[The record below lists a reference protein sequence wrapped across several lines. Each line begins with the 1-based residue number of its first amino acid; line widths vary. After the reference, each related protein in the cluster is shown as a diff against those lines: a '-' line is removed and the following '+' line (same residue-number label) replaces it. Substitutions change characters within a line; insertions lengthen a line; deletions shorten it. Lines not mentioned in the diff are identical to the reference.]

1 MLDRPQLVV
10 VDTTPIISLAL
21 LQHLHLL
28 KILYTEVL
36 IPLAVQAEVIAGG
49 SRTGAAEL
57 RRATYIRSVPLQDP
71 QRATLL
77 SDLDRGEAEV
87 IALGIERHAN
97 LLIIDEQL
105 GRRHAQRL
113 GLPIT
118 GTLGVLLKAKQLGY
132 VPEIKPLIL
141 QLRQNGIRLGD
152 ALTKHMLELADERS

>member
-10 VDTTPIISLAL
+10 VDTTPIISLSL
-21 LQHLHLL
+21 LQYLHLL
-28 KILYTEVL
+28 EILYTEVL

-49 SRTGAAEL
+49 SRNGAAEL
-57 RRATYIRSVPLQDP
+57 RRATYIRSVPLQDT

-87 IALGIERHAN
+87 IALGIERQAD

-132 VPEIKPLIL
+132 VPEVKPLIL
-141 QLRQNGIRLGD
+141 QLRQNGIRLSD
-152 ALTKHMLELADERS
+152 ALTKRMLELAGE

>member
-10 VDTTPIISLAL
+10 VDTTPIISLSL
-21 LQHLHLL
+21 LQYLHLL
-28 KILYTEVL
+28 EILYTEVL

-87 IALGIERHAN
+87 IALGIERQAD

-132 VPEIKPLIL
+132 VPEVKPLIL
-141 QLRQNGIRLGD
+141 QLRQNGIRLSD
-152 ALTKHMLELADERS
+152 ALTKRMLELADE

>member
-10 VDTTPIISLAL
+10 VDTTPIISLSL
-21 LQHLHLL
+21 LQYLHLL
-28 KILYTEVL
+28 EILYTEVL

-49 SRTGAAEL
+49 SRNGAAEL
-57 RRATYIRSVPLQDP
+57 RRATYIRSVPLQDT

-87 IALGIERHAN
+87 IALGIERQAD

-132 VPEIKPLIL
+132 VPEVKPLIL
-141 QLRQNGIRLGD
+141 QLRQNGIRLSD
-152 ALTKHMLELADERS
+152 ALTKRMLELADE

>member
-1 MLDRPQLVV
+1 MLDRPKIVV

-21 LQHLHLL
+21 LQQLHLL
-28 KILYTEVL
+28 QLLYTEVL
-36 IPLAVQAEVIAGG
+36 IPPAVHAEIVAGG
-49 SRTGAAEL
+49 RRAGASEL
-57 RRATYIRSVPLQDP
+57 HSATYIRTISLQDP

-87 IALGIERHAN
+87 IALGIEQQAD

-118 GTLGVLLKAKQLGY
+118 GVLGVLLKAKQLGHLSA
-132 VPEIKPLIL
+132 VKPLIL
-141 QLRQNGIRLGD
+141 QLRQNGIWFSD
-152 ALTKHMLELADERS
+152 PLTERMLKLAGE